1 MTIFSV
7 VILIS
12 FMDESSDYLAEFSS
26 VKANEKDLKLLQ
38 KSYFFNFF
46 PAKPKL
52 IYEKID
58 FLHTKHPTHFHL
70 KETLLNSS

>member
-46 PAKPKL
+46 PAKPQLFYKNMT
-52 IYEKID
+52 
-58 FLHTKHPTHFHL
+58 FTR
-70 KETLLNSS
+70 